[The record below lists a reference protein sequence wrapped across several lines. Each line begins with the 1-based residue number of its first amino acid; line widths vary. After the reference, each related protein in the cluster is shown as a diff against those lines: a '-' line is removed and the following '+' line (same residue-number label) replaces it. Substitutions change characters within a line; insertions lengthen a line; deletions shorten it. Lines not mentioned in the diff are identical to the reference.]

1 MPLSKRKN
9 RSMRK
14 LRITRKKKQR
24 GGHITVYPPASIKQY
39 IQHVIYVNLDS
50 RPDRRAQIEKE
61 LQIFDKSQ
69 IHRIP
74 GIVPEIQDT
83 KHKTLALAKA
93 HLNAIKYA
101 RDAGWKNTLFVEDD
115 AIWTNI
121 EKSYPIFERLL
132 KQKYDAIMLGGQRPQ
147 YDSQT
152 YRVKQ
157 SYGGTAYFLINSHF
171 NVVIQKIEE
180 MISKFNPSTST
191 YLSVEVDNVVFR
203 ELQRDYKWFIVVPAL
218 MKQLAGHSDRM
229 SSYQDYTHV
238 QP

>member
-1 MPLSKRKN
+1 MPSYKRKN
-9 RSMRK
+9 TYRNKQRK
-14 LRITRKKKQR
+14 TRKKRQL
-24 GGHITVYPPASIKQY
+24 GGHTTVYPPVSIKQH
-39 IQHVIYVNLDS
+39 IEHVIYINLDS
-50 RPDRRAQIEKE
+50 RPDRKAQIEKE

-93 HLNAIKYA
+93 HLNAIKHA

-115 AIWTNI
+115 AVWTNI
-121 EKSYPIFERLL
+121 EKAYPIFERLL
-132 KQKYDAIMLGGQRPQ
+132 KQPYDAIMLGGQRPQ
-147 YDSQT
+147 YDLQT
-152 YRVKQ
+152 FRVKQ
-157 SYGGTAYFLINSHF
+157 SYGGTAYFLKNSHF
-171 NVVIQKIEE
+171 NILIQKIEE
-180 MISKFNPSTST
+180 MISKFNPNTST
-191 YLSVEVDNVVFR
+191 YLSVEVDNIVFR
-203 ELQRDYKWFIVVPAL
+203 ELQKNYNWFIVVPGL